1 MLPINQ
7 KFELRIVKELA
18 TTASGECRERILI
31 SRETVR
37 EVQISFTLKWNP
49 FISCCCTTKSVCEE
63 IGKSL
68 LTNGGRLVLVRLH
81 NALYAC

>member
-18 TTASGECRERILI
+18 TTASGECRERTLI
-31 SRETVR
+31 SGETVR

-49 FISCCCTTKSVCEE
+49 FISCCCTT
-63 IGKSL
+63 
-68 LTNGGRLVLVRLH
+68 
-81 NALYAC
+81 

>member
-31 SRETVR
+31 MWGNCTRST
-37 EVQISFTLKWNP
+37 N
-49 FISCCCTTKSVCEE
+49 FIYVKVES
-63 IGKSL
+63 I
-68 LTNGGRLVLVRLH
+68 
-81 NALYAC
+81 Y